1 MRFLHSSLS
10 FSGSRFLLGRVIG
23 EEDPWGGGPK
33 TLQPLAP
40 PLTQYG
46 SRWASTWTQAGQ
58 WGWGGGC
65 GALRA
70 PWVPDPGLAQPSLPG
85 GLGEDGRRQSRQGL
99 SACMW
104 GGGGYASPLGES
116 QTPWLPG
123 HLREY
128 RRSPA
133 PRGKEPTLPKKLERG
148 AGPGSE
154 GWGQEGPGAGW
165 QDTRGGPSRRMGKVE
180 SPAEVGELRAGPS
193 EAEPSWP
200 WEKHSPNS

>member
-85 GLGEDGRRQSRQGL
+85 GLGEDGRRHSRQGL

-104 GGGGYASPLGES
+104 GGGATPRLWVSPKLRGSRDTCVNTEGALHLEGKNPHSPRSWKGGLALGV
-116 QTPWLPG
+116 
-123 HLREY
+123 
-128 RRSPA
+128 
-133 PRGKEPTLPKKLERG
+133 
-148 AGPGSE
+148 
-154 GWGQEGPGAGW
+154 
-165 QDTRGGPSRRMGKVE
+165 RGGARRGQGLGGRT
-180 SPAEVGELRAGPS
+180 PGEAPQGG
-193 EAEPSWP
+193 
-200 WEKHSPNS
+200 WEK